1 MFWRSKQLLLFI
13 NSQSDCGW
21 PPKATSGNM
30 HVLSQQ
36 CIYQKLPTRRGSQ
49 TTGGRFPIKDPKNY
63 HPFSSGW
70 SSLPSTRTE
79 FTADLTSGYKH
90 VPFFFFFNAHNVC
103 TPKSLTALS
112 TSCMEQ
118 MCSSVVGRG
127 VCVSG
132 QDFPRIHKKS
142 FMSWQHRE
150 AETLEGRRKRRGR
163 HLQVC
168 WIVLTS
174 PFRGMDGRSGGG
186 LWTGVVVPE
195 MLLIIH

>member
-1 MFWRSKQLLLFI
+1 MGGLQRQLVGTCMSWASSASTKSYPHAEDLKPLGVVSPSKIQKITTLFPQYEAPSQAQGPSSQLILLL
-13 NSQSDCGW
+13 
-21 PPKATSGNM
+21 ATNM
-30 HVLSQQ
+30 FL
-36 CIYQKLPTRRGSQ
+36 CC
-49 TTGGRFPIKDPKNY
+49 
-63 HPFSSGW
+63 
-70 SSLPSTRTE
+70 
-79 FTADLTSGYKH
+79 
-90 VPFFFFFNAHNVC
+90 FFNAHNVC
-103 TPKSLTALS
+103 TSKSLTALS

-132 QDFPRIHKKS
+132 QDFPHIHKKS